1 MHQNLATSYFLARQY
16 ENGIQAAR
24 IAVREAPDMGPAYTA
39 LALNLIGSGDVDGAL
54 ATADTWRRV
63 APNHFEARLRDGYQM
78 ERPEDEHRTV
88 TFLRIAAG
96 LEDRSAADAL
106 R

>member
-24 IAVREAPDMGPAYTA
+24 IAVREAPGMGPAYTA
-39 LALNLIGSGDVDGAL
+39 LVLNLIGSGDVDGAL
-54 ATADTWRRV
+54 STAEIWRRV
-63 APNHFEARLRDGYQM
+63 APGHFEARLRDGYQM
-78 ERPEDEHRTV
+78 ERPDDEHRTV

-96 LEDRSAADAL
+96 LRRMSRRA
-106 R
+106 